1 MFCRKCGAKLSES
14 DQFCPKCGEENINY
28 SLSSHVKKSST
39 FQIGKIHAGTSNDDS
54 TDSSV
59 KQKAKI
65 TKFVT
70 AGACVASVICGAL
83 MLFKIPHKSSNKVE
97 YSPKGLRGYIGEET
111 IYFVQKDKVKI
122 FTGKAKSGKSTPDQ
136 SKYIVLL
143 ETGAIELYEQ
153 QETTPAIVCN
163 QAKAVLNVNDNGFF
177 YTEQSNEQLVY
188 YSFSEAEARCL
199 EMENCSY
206 TFSANG
212 NSVAGISDDG
222 ELKLFSRGNTSATML
237 CNAGEDASI
246 CCVADDGANVVWAK
260 KTGNTY
266 EIYMLK
272 NGAPERVGKI
282 TNSEQYSSIA
292 GFFYNDGNSF
302 LVSSVGGTQLI
313 QYNSGEAKEVA
324 LPGVK
329 AYGDFCTREGRYIDS
344 DDDCANELFV
354 LVTRTKSSDIGDLYK
369 LTSEGLL
376 NLEVSGISLNRS
388 LWDPDSS
395 FCLRNEQV
403 YYINE
408 DGDLY
413 FKRLN
418 TEDNAVSITTA
429 VEALYIPDAGE
440 YAYVVKS
447 GSLYYIRLSDSASA
461 YKLNLITNEISDDY
475 SVFTTDKPDTIYY
488 ITNEEYIEGAY
499 RSKGTAYQF
508 VVGAEPIELAED
520 IMFISENDA
529 GSVSAEKP
537 ILKQYVSHQDFICK
551 INIGTCV
558 EGQYEELIS
567 SVKD

>member
-1 MFCRKCGAKLSES
+1 MFCRKCGAKLSEF
-14 DQFCPKCGEENINY
+14 DQFCPNCGEENINY
-28 SLSSHVKKSST
+28 SLSSHVKKRGT
-39 FQIGKIHAGTSNDDS
+39 LQIGKIHVGTSNDDS
-54 TDSSV
+54 ADSSA

-65 TKFVT
+65 TKFVI
-70 AGACVASVICGAL
+70 GGVCVAAVICGAL
-83 MLFKIPHKSSNKVE
+83 MLFKIPHKSSDKVE
-97 YSPKGLRGYIGEET
+97 YSPKGLRGYIGEDT
-111 IYFVQKDKVKI
+111 ISFVRKDEVKK
-122 FTGKAKSGKSTPDQ
+122 FTEKAKSGKSTPDQ

-153 QETTPAIVCN
+153 QKAPPITVCN
-163 QAKAVLNVNDNGFF
+163 QAKAILNVNDDGFF
-177 YTEQSNEQLVY
+177 YTEEGNGQLCY
-188 YSFSEAEARCL
+188 YSFSEAETRNL
-199 EMENCSY
+199 DMENDAYVY

-212 NSVAGISDDG
+212 NSVAGMSDSG
-222 ELKLFSRGNTSATML
+222 ELKLFSRGDVSSTLL
-237 CNAGEDASI
+237 CNAGEDTSI
-246 CCVADDGANVVWAK
+246 CCVADDGSNVVWAK

-282 TNSEQYSSIA
+282 TNSGQYSSIS
-292 GFFYNDGNSF
+292 GFFYNDDNSF
-302 LVSSVGGTQLI
+302 LISSVGGTQLI
-313 QYNSGEAKEVA
+313 QYNDDEIKEIA

-329 AYGDFCTREGRYIDS
+329 AYGDFCTREGRHIDS

-354 LVTRTKSSDIGDLYK
+354 LITRTKSSDIGDLYK

-388 LWDPDSS
+388 LWDTDSA

-429 VEALYIPDAGE
+429 VEALFIPDAGE

-447 GSLYYIRLSDSASA
+447 GSLYYIRLSDSV

-508 VVGAEPIELAED
+508 VVGAEPTELAED
-520 IMFISENDA
+520 IMLISENDA

-567 SVKD
+567 SAKD

>member
-28 SLSSHVKKSST
+28 SLSSHVKKRST
-39 FQIGKIHAGTSNDDS
+39 FQIGKIHAGTSNDDN

-65 TKFVT
+65 TKFVI
-70 AGACVASVICGAL
+70 AGVCVAVVICGAL

-111 IYFVQKDKVKI
+111 IYFVQKDEVKK

-153 QETTPAIVCN
+153 EETPPVIVCN

-188 YSFSEAEARCL
+188 YSFSEAEARHL
-199 EMENCSY
+199 EMENYNY

-212 NSVAGISDDG
+212 NSVVGISDDG
-222 ELKLFSRGNTSATML
+222 ELKIFSRGNTSATML
-237 CNAGEDASI
+237 CNVGEDASI

-282 TNSEQYSSIA
+282 TNSEQYSSA
-292 GFFYNDGNSF
+292 SGFFYNDGNSF

-313 QYNSGEAKEVA
+313 QYNSGEVKEVA

-329 AYGDFCTREGRYIDS
+329 VYGDFCTREGRHIDS
-344 DDDCANELFV
+344 DDDWTDELYV
-354 LVTRTKSSDIGDLYK
+354 LIARTKSSSIGSLYR
-369 LTSEGLL
+369 LTSNGLL
-376 NLEVSGISLNRS
+376 ELETDGIGLSRNLQN
-388 LWDPDSS
+388 PSS
-395 FCLRNEQV
+395 KFWLRDEKV
-403 YYINE
+403 YYISE
-408 DGDLY
+408 DGD
-413 FKRLN
+413 FCCKRLN
-418 TEDNAVSITTA
+418 GENNVVTITTA
-429 VEALYIPDAGE
+429 IEALYIPDAGE

-447 GSLYYIRLSDSASA
+447 GSLYYIKLSDNIHE
-461 YKLNLITNEISDDY
+461 LNLITNHISDDY
-475 SVFTTDKPDTIYY
+475 NVFTTDKPDTIYY
-488 ITNEEYIEGAY
+488 ITNRKNIQGAY
-499 RSKGTAYQF
+499 RSKGTAYRF
-508 VVGAEPIELAED
+508 VVGTEPIELAKN
-520 IMFISENDA
+520 ILSVSENDEE
-529 GSVSAEKP
+529 SISAEKP
-537 ILKQYVSHQDFICK
+537 ILKQYISHQDIICDV
-551 INIGTCV
+551 NIATCV
-558 EGQYEELIS
+558 EGKYEELIS
-567 SVKD
+567 SVKG

>member
-1 MFCRKCGAKLSES
+1 MFCRKCGAKINES
-14 DQFCPKCGEENINY
+14 NQFCPNCGEENINY
-28 SLSSHVKKSST
+28 SQAFHVKKWGGT
-39 FQIGKIHAGTSNDDS
+39 QRGKIHMDTSHDGN
-54 TDSSV
+54 TDSSI

-65 TKFVT
+65 TNFLIGGVC
-70 AGACVASVICGAL
+70 AVAIVCGVL
-83 MLFKIPHKSSNKVE
+83 MLFKIPHESSDKVA
-97 YSPKGLRGYIGEET
+97 YSPNGLRGYIGEEA
-111 IYFVQKDKVKI
+111 IYFVRKDEVKE

-136 SKYIVLL
+136 SKYVVLL
-143 ETGAIELYEQ
+143 ETGTIELYEQ
-153 QETTPAIVCN
+153 QKTPPTTVCN
-163 QAKAVLNVNDNGFF
+163 QAKAILNVNDNGFF
-177 YTEQSNEQLVY
+177 YTEEGNGQLSY
-188 YSFSEAEARCL
+188 YSFSEAETRNL
-199 EMENCSY
+199 DMENDAYVY

-212 NSVAGISDDG
+212 NSVAGMRDSG
-222 ELKLFSRGNTSATML
+222 ELKLFSRGDISSTLL

-246 CCVADDGANVVWAK
+246 CCVADDGSNVVWAK

-266 EIYMLK
+266 EIYMMK

-282 TNSEQYSSIA
+282 TNSGQYSSIS
-292 GFFYNDGNSF
+292 GFFYNDDNSF
-302 LVSSVGGTQLI
+302 LISSVGGTQLI
-313 QYNSGEAKEVA
+313 QYNGGEIKEIA

-329 AYGDFCTREGRYIDS
+329 AYGDFCTCEGRYIDS

-354 LVTRTKSSDIGDLYK
+354 LITRTKSSDIGDLYK
-369 LTSEGLL
+369 LTSDGVL

-388 LWDPDSS
+388 LWDPSS
-395 FCLRNEQV
+395 AFCLRNEQA

-418 TEDNAVSITTA
+418 TEDTAVAITTA
-429 VEALYIPDAGE
+429 VDALYIPDAGK

-447 GSLYYIRLSDSASA
+447 GSLYYIKLSDGT
-461 YKLNLITNEISDDY
+461 YKLNLVTNEISDDY

-508 VVGAEPIELAED
+508 VVGAEPIELAEK
-520 IMFISENDA
+520 IIFISENDA
-529 GSVSAEKP
+529 GSVSAERP

-558 EGQYEELIS
+558 EGQYEELIKS
-567 SVKD
+567 AKD